1 MRRINFMGADG
12 WALENEALS
21 AVVLPAHG
29 GKVASMIYR
38 PRGFELL
45 FQNPKGVFRRA
56 GRGDD
61 FSMFEACGFD
71 EAFPTVDACVF
82 ETAGETLSY
91 PDHGELWS
99 AAFEPKMD
107 GGGILLSYHSPVLG
121 YRYEK
126 RFSLEDERLVC
137 RYRIENPT
145 GRDLPALWVCHLLV
159 RCEPD
164 MRLLLPP
171 GVMQVQ
177 NVFSSDWLGQRRA
190 LLSWPLAEGPRGQVD
205 LSRMPP
211 DGQLKYYV
219 RGRVRAGQCGYEYP
233 RSGVRAL
240 LCYDPDKLPYLG

>member
-29 GKVASMIYR
+29 GKVASIIYR

-211 DGQLKYYV
+211 DGQLKY
-219 RGRVRAGQCGYEYP
+219 
-233 RSGVRAL
+233 
-240 LCYDPDKLPYLG
+240 

>member
-29 GKVASMIYR
+29 GKVASIIYR

-61 FSMFEACGFD
+61 FSVFEACGFD

-126 RFSLEDERLVC
+126 HFSLEDERLVC

-159 RCEPD
+159 R
-164 MRLLLPP
+164 
-171 GVMQVQ
+171 
-177 NVFSSDWLGQRRA
+177 
-190 LLSWPLAEGPRGQVD
+190 
-205 LSRMPP
+205 
-211 DGQLKYYV
+211 
-219 RGRVRAGQCGYEYP
+219 
-233 RSGVRAL
+233 
-240 LCYDPDKLPYLG
+240 